1 MTVKIVARES
11 LTKGWSTDQKYKVR
25 LDDGRFCLMRI
36 AEQTS
41 YEAKQAEFR
50 LVQSLFGQD
59 LPVAEPLSFW
69 ADEESV
75 YTLYEWMEGQDM
87 NEVASS
93 LSDSVLYELGCQSGQ
108 FLRTLHAL
116 PIDQSQRDWN
126 SFYQAKI
133 DNKLAAYQAASH
145 SYPNGQAMI
154 DFVQAN
160 RHLLAGRPIAY
171 HHGDFHTGNFLLGA
185 DGKLKILDFDRYD
198 IGDPWE
204 EFNRLIFTADLSP
217 AFARGQVDAYFE
229 GAIPEEFWKLMALYV
244 TVNSLGALSWAERV
258 DPLQIPLMQEQ
269 AATISEWY
277 ADFTRWIPTWYRN
290 RPITRYIEKV
300 PKSCRLWNLFLF

>member
-1 MTVKIVARES
+1 MAVKILSREP
-11 LTKGWSTDQKYKVR
+11 LTKGWSTDQKFKVR

-36 AEQTS
+36 AERTA
-41 YEAKQAEFR
+41 YETKQAEFR
-50 LVQSLFGQD
+50 LGQSLFGQD
-59 LPVAEPLSFW
+59 LPVAEPISFW
-69 ADEESV
+69 TDDQSV
-75 YTLYEWMEGQDM
+75 HTLYEWVEGQDM

-93 LSDSVLYELGCQSGQ
+93 LSDSVLYDLGCQSGQ

-116 PIDQSQRDWN
+116 PIDQSQRAWN

-133 DNKLAAYQAASH
+133 DNKLAAYHAASH

-160 RHLLAGRPIAY
+160 RHLLEGRPIAY
-171 HHGDFHTGNFLLGA
+171 HHGDFHTGNFLLGR

-217 AFARGQVDAYFE
+217 AFARGQVDTYFE
-229 GAIPEEFWKLMALYV
+229 GPVPEEFWKLMALYV

-258 DPLQIPLMQEQ
+258 DLEQIPLMKNQV
-269 AATISEWY
+269 AKISEWY
-277 ADFTRWIPTWYRN
+277 ADFTCLVPNWYS
-290 RPITRYIEKV
+290 K
-300 PKSCRLWNLFLF
+300 K

>member
-1 MTVKIVARES
+1 MAVRIVSRQS
-11 LTKGWSTDQKYKVR
+11 LTKGWSTDQKYKVQ
-25 LDDGRFCLMRI
+25 LEDGRFGLLRI
-36 AEQTS
+36 AERPA
-41 YEAKQAEFR
+41 YEAKRLEFQ
-50 LVQSLFGQD
+50 LVENLFGLG

-69 ADEESV
+69 ADDLSV
-75 YTLYEWMEGQDM
+75 YTLYEWVEGQDM

-93 LSDSVLYELGCQSGQ
+93 LSDAVLYDLGCQAGK
-108 FLRTLHAL
+108 FLRALHGL

-133 DNKLAAYQAASH
+133 DSKLAAYQAASH

-160 RHLLAGRPIAY
+160 RHLLEGRPIAY
-171 HHGDFHTGNFLLGA
+171 HHGDFHTGNFLLGR

-198 IGDPWE
+198 IGDSWE

-217 AFARGQVDAYFE
+217 AFARGQVDTYFE
-229 GAIPEEFWKLMALYV
+229 GTIPEEFWRLLALYV
-244 TVNSLGALSWAERV
+244 TVNSLGALSWAEQV
-258 DPLQIPLMQEQ
+258 DPDQVPLMQEQ

-277 ADFTRWIPTWYRN
+277 ADFNHLVPTWYA
-290 RPITRYIEKV
+290 
-300 PKSCRLWNLFLF
+300 

>member
-1 MTVKIVARES
+1 MAVRIVSRQP
-11 LTKGWSTDQKYKVR
+11 LTKGWSTDRKYKVQ
-25 LDDGRFCLMRI
+25 LEDGRFGLLRI
-36 AEQTS
+36 AERPA
-41 YEAKQAEFR
+41 YEAKRLEFQ
-50 LVQSLFGQD
+50 LVENLFGLG
-59 LPVAEPLSFW
+59 LPVAEPIAFW
-69 ADEESV
+69 ADDLSV
-75 YTLYEWMEGQDM
+75 YTLYEWLEGQDM
-87 NEVASS
+87 NDLVTS
-93 LSDSVLYELGCQSGQ
+93 LSEQTLYELGCQSGQ

-145 SYPNGQAMI
+145 SYPTGPAMI

-171 HHGDFHTGNFLLGA
+171 HHGDFHTGNFLLGR

-217 AFARGQVDAYFE
+217 AFARGQVDAYFD
-229 GAIPEEFWKLMALYV
+229 GAIPEEFWRLMALYV
-244 TVNSLGALSWAERV
+244 TVNSLGALSWAEQV
-258 DPLQIPLMQEQ
+258 DPDQVPLMQEQ

-277 ADFTRWIPTWYRN
+277 ADFTRWVPTWYGQ
-290 RPITRYIEKV
+290 V
-300 PKSCRLWNLFLF
+300 SG

>member
-1 MTVKIVARES
+1 MAVRIVSRQP
-11 LTKGWSTDQKYKVR
+11 LTKGWSTDQKYKVQ
-25 LDDGRFCLMRI
+25 LEDGRFGLLRI
-36 AEQTS
+36 AERPA
-41 YEAKQAEFR
+41 YEAKRLEFQ
-50 LVQSLFGQD
+50 LVENLFGLG

-69 ADEESV
+69 ADDLSV
-75 YTLYEWMEGQDM
+75 YTLYEWVEGQDM
-87 NEVASS
+87 NEVATS
-93 LSDSVLYELGCQSGQ
+93 LSDSVLYDLGCQSGQ

-133 DNKLAAYQAASH
+133 DNKLAVYQAASH

-160 RHLLAGRPIAY
+160 RHLLEGRPY

-217 AFARGQVDAYFE
+217 AFARGQVDSYFD
-229 GAIPEEFWKLMALYV
+229 GAIPEEFWRLMALYV
-244 TVNSLGALSWAERV
+244 TVIV
-258 DPLQIPLMQEQ
+258 
-269 AATISEWY
+269 
-277 ADFTRWIPTWYRN
+277 
-290 RPITRYIEKV
+290 
-300 PKSCRLWNLFLF
+300 

>member
-1 MTVKIVARES
+1 MAVRIVSRQP
-11 LTKGWSTDQKYKVR
+11 LTKGWSTDQKYKVQ
-25 LDDGRFCLMRI
+25 LEDGRLGLLRI
-36 AEQTS
+36 AERPA
-41 YEAKQAEFR
+41 YEAKQLEFQ
-50 LVQSLFGQD
+50 LVENLFGLG

-69 ADEESV
+69 ADDLSV

-87 NEVASS
+87 NDLATS
-93 LSDSVLYELGCQSGQ
+93 LSEQTLYELGCQSGK

-116 PIDQSQRDWN
+116 PIDQSLRDWN

-154 DFVQAN
+154 AFVQAN
-160 RHLLAGRPIAY
+160 RHLLEGRPIAY
-171 HHGDFHTGNFLLGA
+171 HHGDFHTGNFLRGQ
-185 DGKLKILDFDRYD
+185 DGRLKILDFDRYD

-217 AFARGQVDAYFE
+217 AFARGQVDVYFD

-244 TVNSLGALSWAERV
+244 TVNSLGALSWAEQV
-258 DPLQIPLMQEQ
+258 DSEQIPLMKLQ
-269 AATISEWY
+269 
-277 ADFTRWIPTWYRN
+277 
-290 RPITRYIEKV
+290 
-300 PKSCRLWNLFLF
+300 

>member
-1 MTVKIVARES
+1 MAVRIVSRQP
-11 LTKGWSTDQKYKVR
+11 LTKGWSTDQKYKVQ
-25 LDDGRFCLMRI
+25 LEDGHFGLLRI
-36 AEQTS
+36 AERPA
-41 YEAKQAEFR
+41 YEAKRLEFQ
-50 LVQSLFGQD
+50 LVENLFDLG

-69 ADEESV
+69 ADDLSV
-75 YTLYEWMEGQDM
+75 YTLYKWVEGQDM

-93 LSDSVLYELGCQSGQ
+93 LSESVLYDLGCQSGQ

-126 SFYQAKI
+126 GFYQAKI
-133 DNKLAAYQAASH
+133 DNKLAAYQAASY

-160 RHLLAGRPIAY
+160 RHLLEGRPIAY
-171 HHGDFHTGNFLLGA
+171 HHGDFHTGNFLLGR

-217 AFARGQVDAYFE
+217 AFARGQVDAYFD
-229 GAIPEEFWKLMALYV
+229 GAIPEEFWRLMALYV
-244 TVNSLGALSWAERV
+244 TVNSLGALSWAEQV
-258 DPLQIPLMQEQ
+258 DSEQIPLMKLQ
-269 AATISEWY
+269 AQKISEWY
-277 ADFTRWIPTWYRN
+277 EYFNHHLPKWYM
-290 RPITRYIEKV
+290 
-300 PKSCRLWNLFLF
+300 

>member
-1 MTVKIVARES
+1 MAVRIVSRQP
-11 LTKGWSTDQKYKVR
+11 LTKGWSTDRKYKVQ
-25 LDDGRFCLMRI
+25 LEDGRLGLLRI
-36 AEQTS
+36 AERPA
-41 YEAKQAEFR
+41 YEAKRLEFQ
-50 LVQSLFGQD
+50 LVEKLFGLG
-59 LPVAEPLSFW
+59 LPVAEPLSCW

-75 YTLYEWMEGQDM
+75 YTLYEWVEGQDM
-87 NEVASS
+87 KEVASD
-93 LSDSVLYELGCQSGQ
+93 LSDSVLYDLGCQSGQ

-116 PIDQSQRDWN
+116 PIDQSLRDWN

-145 SYPNGQAMI
+145 SYPTGPAMI

-171 HHGDFHTGNFLLGA
+171 HHGDFHTGNFLLGR

-229 GAIPEEFWKLMALYV
+229 GAIPEEFWRLLALYL
-244 TVNSLGALSWAERV
+244 TVNSLGALSWAEQV
-258 DPLQIPLMQEQ
+258 DPLQIPLMKEQ
-269 AATISEWY
+269 ADAVW
-277 ADFTRWIPTWYRN
+277 TWYQG
-290 RPITRYIEKV
+290 Y
-300 PKSCRLWNLFLF
+300 SRLQPSWYL

>member
-1 MTVKIVARES
+1 MAVRIVSRQP
-11 LTKGWSTDQKYKVR
+11 LTKGWSTDQKYKVQ
-25 LDDGRFCLMRI
+25 LEDGRFGLLRI
-36 AEQTS
+36 AERPA
-41 YEAKQAEFR
+41 YEAKRLEFQ
-50 LVQSLFGQD
+50 LVENLFGLG

-69 ADEESV
+69 ADDLSV
-75 YTLYEWMEGQDM
+75 YTLYEWVEGQDM
-87 NEVASS
+87 NEVASD
-93 LSDSVLYELGCQSGQ
+93 LPDSVLYELGQ

-145 SYPNGQAMI
+145 SYPDGQAMI

-160 RHLLAGRPIAY
+160 RHLLEGRPIAY

-204 EFNRLIFTADLSP
+204 EFNLLIFTADLSP
-217 AFARGQVDAYFE
+217 AFARGQVDAYFD
-229 GAIPEEFWKLMALYV
+229 GAIPEEFWRLMALYV
-244 TVNSLGALSWAERV
+244 TVNSLGALSWAEQV
-258 DPLQIPLMQEQ
+258 DSEQITSMKLQAQK
-269 AATISEWY
+269 ISEWY
-277 ADFTRWIPTWYRN
+277 EYFNHHLPKWYM
-290 RPITRYIEKV
+290 
-300 PKSCRLWNLFLF
+300 

>member
-1 MTVKIVARES
+1 MAVRIVSRQP
-11 LTKGWSTDQKYKVR
+11 LTKGWSTDQKYKVQ
-25 LDDGRFCLMRI
+25 LEDGRFGLLRI
-36 AEQTS
+36 AERPA
-41 YEAKQAEFR
+41 YEAKRLEFQ
-50 LVQSLFGQD
+50 LVENLFGLG

-69 ADEESV
+69 ADDLSV
-75 YTLYEWMEGQDM
+75 YTLYEWVKGQDM

-93 LSDSVLYELGCQSGQ
+93 LSESVLYDLGCQSGQ

-133 DNKLAAYQAASH
+133 DSKLAAYQAASH
-145 SYPNGQAMI
+145 SYPTGQAMI

-171 HHGDFHTGNFLLGA
+171 HHGDFHTGNFLRGQ
-185 DGKLKILDFDRYD
+185 DGRLKILDFDRHD

-204 EFNRLIFTADLSP
+204 EFNRLIFTVELSP

-229 GAIPEEFWKLMALYV
+229 GAIPEEFWGLLALYL
-244 TVNSLGALSWAERV
+244 TVNSLGALSWAEQV
-258 DPLQIPLMQEQ
+258 DPLQIPLMKEQ
-269 AATISEWY
+269 ADAVW
-277 ADFTRWIPTWYRN
+277 TWYQG
-290 RPITRYIEKV
+290 Y
-300 PKSCRLWNLFLF
+300 SRLQPSWYL

>member
-1 MTVKIVARES
+1 MAVRIVSRQP
-11 LTKGWSTDQKYKVR
+11 LTKGWSTDQKYKVQ
-25 LDDGRFCLMRI
+25 LEDGRFGLLRI
-36 AEQTS
+36 AERPA
-41 YEAKQAEFR
+41 YEAKRLEFQ
-50 LVQSLFGQD
+50 LVEKLFDQG

-69 ADEESV
+69 ADDLSV
-75 YTLYEWMEGQDM
+75 YTLYEWVEGQDM
-87 NEVASS
+87 NEVASD
-93 LSDSVLYELGCQSGQ
+93 LSDSVLYDLGCQAGQ

-133 DNKLAAYQAASH
+133 DSKIKAYQATSH

-160 RHLLAGRPIAY
+160 RHLLEGRQIAY
-171 HHGDFHTGNFLLGA
+171 HHGDFHTGNFLLGR

-217 AFARGQVDAYFE
+217 AFARGQVDAYFD
-229 GAIPEEFWKLMALYV
+229 GAIPEEFWRLLALYL
-244 TVNSLGALSWAERV
+244 TVNSLGALSWAEHQ
-258 DPLQIPLMQEQ
+258 DSEQIPLMKLQ
-269 AATISEWY
+269 AQKISEWY
-277 ADFTRWIPTWYRN
+277 EYFNHHLPKWYM
-290 RPITRYIEKV
+290 
-300 PKSCRLWNLFLF
+300 

>member
-1 MTVKIVARES
+1 MAVRIVSRQP
-11 LTKGWSTDQKYKVR
+11 LTKGWSTDQKYKVQ
-25 LDDGRFCLMRI
+25 LEDGRLGLLRI
-36 AEQTS
+36 AERPA
-41 YEAKQAEFR
+41 YEAKQLEFQ
-50 LVQSLFGQD
+50 LVENLFGLG

-69 ADEESV
+69 ADDLSV

-87 NEVASS
+87 NDLATS
-93 LSDSVLYELGCQSGQ
+93 LSEQTLYELGCQSGK

-116 PIDQSQRDWN
+116 PIDQSLRDWN

-154 DFVQAN
+154 AFVQAN
-160 RHLLAGRPIAY
+160 RHLLEGRPIAY
-171 HHGDFHTGNFLLGA
+171 HHGDFHTGNFLRGQ
-185 DGKLKILDFDRYD
+185 DGRLKILDFDRYD

-217 AFARGQVDAYFE
+217 AFARGQVDVYFD

-244 TVNSLGALSWAERV
+244 TVNSLGALSWAEQV
-258 DPLQIPLMQEQ
+258 DSEQIPLMKLQ
-269 AATISEWY
+269 AQKISEWY
-277 ADFTRWIPTWYRN
+277 EYFNHHLPKWYM
-290 RPITRYIEKV
+290 
-300 PKSCRLWNLFLF
+300 

>member
-1 MTVKIVARES
+1 MAVRIVSRQP
-11 LTKGWSTDQKYKVR
+11 LTKGWSTDKKYKVQ
-25 LDDGRFCLMRI
+25 LEDGRFGLLRI
-36 AEQTS
+36 AERPA
-41 YEAKQAEFR
+41 YEAKQLEFQ
-50 LVQSLFGQD
+50 LVENLFGLS

-69 ADEESV
+69 ADDLSV
-75 YTLYEWMEGQDM
+75 YTLYEWVEGQDM

-116 PIDQSQRDWN
+116 PIDQSLRDWN

-145 SYPNGQAMI
+145 SYPTGPAMI

-160 RHLLAGRPIAY
+160 RHLLEGRPIAY
-171 HHGDFHTGNFLLGA
+171 HHGDFHTGNFLLGR

-217 AFARGQVDAYFE
+217 AFARGQLDAYFE
-229 GAIPEEFWKLMALYV
+229 GHIPEEFWRLLALYL
-244 TVNSLGALSWAERV
+244 TVNSLGALSWAEQV
-258 DPLQIPLMQEQ
+258 DPLQIPLMKEQ
-269 AATISEWY
+269 ADAVW
-277 ADFTRWIPTWYRN
+277 TWYQGYSRL
-290 RPITRYIEKV
+290 RPSWY
-300 PKSCRLWNLFLF
+300 L

>member
-1 MTVKIVARES
+1 MAVRIVSRQP
-11 LTKGWSTDQKYKVR
+11 LTKGWSTDQKYKVQ
-25 LDDGRFCLMRI
+25 LEDGRFGLLRI
-36 AEQTS
+36 AEWPA
-41 YEAKQAEFR
+41 YEAKRLEFQ
-50 LVQSLFGQD
+50 LVENLFGLG
-59 LPVAEPLSFW
+59 LPVAEPIALW
-69 ADEESV
+69 ADDLSV

-93 LSDSVLYELGCQSGQ
+93 LSDSVLYELGCQAGK
-108 FLRTLHAL
+108 FLRALHGL
-116 PIDQSQRDWN
+116 SIDQSLCDWN

-160 RHLLAGRPIAY
+160 RHLLEGRPISY

-185 DGKLKILDFDRYD
+185 DGKLKILDFNRYD

-217 AFARGQVDAYFE
+217 AFARGQVDAYFD
-229 GAIPEEFWKLMALYV
+229 GAIPEEFWRLMALYV
-244 TVNSLGALSWAERV
+244 TVNSLGALSWAEQV
-258 DPLQIPLMQEQ
+258 DSEQIPLMKLQ
-269 AATISEWY
+269 AQKISEWY
-277 ADFTRWIPTWYRN
+277 EYFNHHLPKWYM
-290 RPITRYIEKV
+290 
-300 PKSCRLWNLFLF
+300 

>member
-1 MTVKIVARES
+1 MAVRIVSRQP
-11 LTKGWSTDQKYKVR
+11 LTKGWSTDQKYKVQ
-25 LDDGRFCLMRI
+25 LEDGRFGLLRI
-36 AEQTS
+36 AERPA
-41 YEAKQAEFR
+41 YEAKRLEFQ
-50 LVQSLFGQD
+50 LVEKLFDQG

-69 ADEESV
+69 ADDLSV
-75 YTLYEWMEGQDM
+75 YTLYEWVEGQDM
-87 NEVASS
+87 NEVASD
-93 LSDSVLYELGCQSGQ
+93 LSDSVLYDLGCQAGQ

-133 DNKLAAYQAASH
+133 DSKIKAYQATSH

-160 RHLLAGRPIAY
+160 RHLLEGRQIAY
-171 HHGDFHTGNFLLGA
+171 HHGDFHTGNFLLGR

-217 AFARGQVDAYFE
+217 AFARGQVDAYFD
-229 GAIPEEFWKLMALYV
+229 GAIPEEFWRLMALYV
-244 TVNSLGALSWAERV
+244 TVNSLGALFWAEQI
-258 DPLQIPLMQEQ
+258 DSEQIPLMKLQ
-269 AATISEWY
+269 AQKISEWY
-277 ADFTRWIPTWYRN
+277 EYFNHHLPKWYM
-290 RPITRYIEKV
+290 
-300 PKSCRLWNLFLF
+300 

>member
-1 MTVKIVARES
+1 MAVRIVSRQP
-11 LTKGWSTDQKYKVR
+11 LTKGWSTDQKYKVQ
-25 LDDGRFCLMRI
+25 LEDGRFGLLRI
-36 AEQTS
+36 AERPA
-41 YEAKQAEFR
+41 YEAKRLEFQ
-50 LVQSLFGQD
+50 LVENLFGLG

-69 ADEESV
+69 ADDLSV

-87 NEVASS
+87 NDLATS
-93 LSDSVLYELGCQSGQ
+93 LSEQTLYELGCQSGK

-116 PIDQSQRDWN
+116 PIDQSLRDWN

-154 DFVQAN
+154 AFVQAN
-160 RHLLAGRPIAY
+160 RHLLEGRPIAY
-171 HHGDFHTGNFLLGA
+171 HHGDFHTGNFLRGQ
-185 DGKLKILDFDRYD
+185 DGRLKILDFDRYD

-217 AFARGQVDAYFE
+217 AFARGQVDAYFD

-244 TVNSLGALSWAERV
+244 TVNSLGALSWAEQV
-258 DPLQIPLMQEQ
+258 DSEQIPLMKLQ
-269 AATISEWY
+269 AQKISEWY
-277 ADFTRWIPTWYRN
+277 EYFNHHLPKWYM
-290 RPITRYIEKV
+290 
-300 PKSCRLWNLFLF
+300 

>member
-1 MTVKIVARES
+1 MAVRIVSRQP
-11 LTKGWSTDQKYKVR
+11 LTKGWSTDQKYKVQ
-25 LDDGRFCLMRI
+25 LVDGRLGLLRI
-36 AEQTS
+36 AERPA
-41 YEAKQAEFR
+41 YEAKRLEFQ
-50 LVQSLFGQD
+50 LVENLFGLG

-93 LSDSVLYELGCQSGQ
+93 LSDSVLYDLGCQSGQ

-145 SYPNGQAMI
+145 SYPNGSAMI

-217 AFARGQVDAYFE
+217 AFARGQVDAYL
-229 GAIPEEFWKLMALYV
+229 KALFQR
-244 TVNSLGALSWAERV
+244 NFGDSW
-258 DPLQIPLMQEQ
+258 
-269 AATISEWY
+269 
-277 ADFTRWIPTWYRN
+277 
-290 RPITRYIEKV
+290 
-300 PKSCRLWNLFLF
+300 LFM

>member
-1 MTVKIVARES
+1 MAVGIVSRQP
-11 LTKGWSTDQKYKVR
+11 LTKGWSTDRKYKVQ
-25 LDDGRFCLMRI
+25 LEDGRLGLLRI
-36 AEQTS
+36 AERPA
-41 YEAKQAEFR
+41 YEAKRLEFQ
-50 LVQSLFGQD
+50 LVENLFGLG

-75 YTLYEWMEGQDM
+75 YSLYEWIEGQDM

-93 LSDSVLYELGCQSGQ
+93 LSESVLYELGCQAGK
-108 FLRTLHAL
+108 FLRAMHAMS
-116 PIDQSQRDWN
+116 IDQGLRDWN

-133 DNKLAAYQAASH
+133 DSKLAAYPVASH

-160 RHLLAGRPIAY
+160 RHLLAGRPITY
-171 HHGDFHTGNFLLGA
+171 HHGDFHTGNFLLGR
-185 DGKLKILDFDRYD
+185 DRKLKILDFDRYD

-229 GAIPEEFWKLMALYV
+229 GAIPEEFWRLLALYL
-244 TVNSLGALSWAERV
+244 TVNSLGALSWAEQV
-258 DPLQIPLMQEQ
+258 DPLQIPLMKEQ
-269 AATISEWY
+269 ADAVW
-277 ADFTRWIPTWYRN
+277 TWYQG
-290 RPITRYIEKV
+290 Y
-300 PKSCRLWNLFLF
+300 SRLQPSWYL

>member
-1 MTVKIVARES
+1 MAVKILSRQP
-11 LTKGWSTDQKYKVR
+11 LTKGWSSDRKYKVQ
-25 LDDGRFCLMRI
+25 LEDGRFGLLRI
-36 AEQTS
+36 AERPA
-41 YEAKQAEFR
+41 YEAKRLEFQ
-50 LVQSLFGQD
+50 LVENLFGLG

-69 ADEESV
+69 ADDLSV
-75 YTLYEWMEGQDM
+75 YTLYEWVEGQEM

-93 LSDSVLYELGCQSGQ
+93 LSESVLYDLGCQAGK
-108 FLRTLHAL
+108 FLRALHGL
-116 PIDQSQRDWN
+116 SIDQSLRDWN
-126 SFYQAKI
+126 IFYQAKI

-217 AFARGQVDAYFE
+217 TFARGQVDAYFD
-229 GAIPEEFWKLMALYV
+229 GAIPEEFWRLLALYL
-244 TVNSLGALSWAERV
+244 TVNSLGALSWAEQV
-258 DPLQIPLMQEQ
+258 DPLQIPLMKEQ
-269 AATISEWY
+269 ADAVW
-277 ADFTRWIPTWYRN
+277 TWYQG
-290 RPITRYIEKV
+290 Y
-300 PKSCRLWNLFLF
+300 SRLQPLWYL

>member
-1 MTVKIVARES
+1 MAVRIVSRQP
-11 LTKGWSTDQKYKVR
+11 LTKGWSTDQKYKVQ
-25 LDDGRFCLMRI
+25 LEDGRFGLLRI
-36 AEQTS
+36 AERPA
-41 YEAKQAEFR
+41 YEAKRLEFQ
-50 LVQSLFGQD
+50 LVEKLFDQG

-69 ADEESV
+69 ADDLSV
-75 YTLYEWMEGQDM
+75 YTLYEWVEGQDM
-87 NEVASS
+87 NEVASD
-93 LSDSVLYELGCQSGQ
+93 LSDSVLYDLGCQAGQ

-133 DNKLAAYQAASH
+133 DNKLAAYQATSH

-160 RHLLAGRPIAY
+160 RHLLEGRPIAY
-171 HHGDFHTGNFLLGA
+171 HHGDFHTGNFLLGR

-217 AFARGQVDAYFE
+217 AFARGQVDAYFD
-229 GAIPEEFWKLMALYV
+229 GVIPEEFWRLMALYV
-244 TVNSLGALSWAERV
+244 TVNSLGALSWAEQV
-258 DPLQIPLMQEQ
+258 DSEQIPLMKLQ
-269 AATISEWY
+269 AQKISGWY
-277 ADFTRWIPTWYRN
+277 EYFNHHLPRWYM
-290 RPITRYIEKV
+290 
-300 PKSCRLWNLFLF
+300 